1 MVLRGWGDSGR
12 TLTKHN
18 VCSSQTT
25 NWEKAPLSRDGG
37 HGTEDTGRLAGHMT
51 MLNDPADL

>member
-25 NWEKAPLSRDGG
+25 NWEKPHCHR
-37 HGTEDTGRLAGHMT
+37 TEDTGRLAGHMT